1 MFTKTLTA
9 LALII
14 GTASSAMAATKHQ
27 SAPSGHEK
35 FEARV
40 ISEPAQQDMVEFVV
54 GNMLFVG
61 FHEMGHALAGQL
73 RLPILGRAEDAA
85 DSFATLTLLDEGSEF
100 SVNVLVQ
107 AARGMFLMDR
117 RDRKNGDAP
126 DFSGAHSLDQQRAF
140 QIVCLM
146 IGSDAKQFKELADR
160 VHLPESRQRS
170 CRDDYD
176 SAKNAWQSVLKPH
189 LRSINQLNSTIEIA
203 YETGHGKLDNYAR
216 SFRSIELLETFAE
229 YVASRY
235 VLPRPIAIV
244 MMSCGDPNAWWDP
257 STLTEAI
264 CYELA
269 DDFVDLYQG
278 YTEKATSQRKVQAN
292 KLMSKNVSRVH
303 LAQNKSTGS
312 REAASGLPEAR
323 ATQDRLEKLALNI
336 EGETANFFTQTA
348 SGHAARRR
356 SQASAGSTRGP
367 ESSRRL

>member
-1 MFTKTLTA
+1 MFTKTLIA
-9 LALII
+9 LALSI

-27 SAPSGHEK
+27 SAPSGHDK
-35 FEARV
+35 SEARV

-85 DSFATLTLLDEGSEF
+85 DSFATLALLDEGSEF

-126 DFSGAHSLDQQRAF
+126 DFFDAHSLDQQRAF

-160 VHLPESRQRS
+160 VQLPESRQRS

-189 LRSINQLNSTIEIA
+189 QRSTDQPNSTVEIA

-216 SFRSIELLETFAE
+216 SFRSIRLLETFAG
-229 YVASRY
+229 YVSNRY
-235 VLPRPIAIV
+235 VLPRPIALI
-244 MMSCGDPNAWWDP
+244 MKSCGGPNAWWDP
-257 STLTEAI
+257 PTLSEAI

-278 YTEKATSQRKVQAN
+278 YTTSQRKIRAN
-292 KLMSKNVSRVH
+292 KLVSKNVGRIHV
-303 LAQNKSTGS
+303 AQNTS
-312 REAASGLPEAR
+312 RESLAAGSGLPEAR
-323 ATQDRLEKLALNI
+323 VNGDQLEKLALNL
-336 EGETANFFTQTA
+336 EGEAAAFFTQTA
-348 SGHAARRR
+348 NRKAAPEAKPTKRR
-356 SQASAGSTRGP
+356 
-367 ESSRRL
+367 

>member
-40 ISEPAQQDMVEFVV
+40 IPEPAQQDMVEFVV

-73 RLPILGRAEDAA
+73 RLPLLGRAEDAA
-85 DSFATLTLLDEGSEF
+85 DSFATLALLDEGSEF
-100 SVNVLVQ
+100 SLNVLVQ

-117 RDRKNGDAP
+117 RDRKNGDTP
-126 DFSGAHSLDQQRAF
+126 DFYDAHSLDQQRAF

-146 IGSDAKQFKELADR
+146 VGSDARQFKQLADR

-189 LRSINQLNSTIEIA
+189 QRAADQPASTIEVA

-216 SFRSIELLETFAE
+216 SFRSIGLLETFAA
-229 YVASRY
+229 YVSSRY
-235 VLPRPIAIV
+235 VLPRPIALA
-244 MMSCGDPNAWWDP
+244 MKSCGGPNAWWDP
-257 STLTEAI
+257 PTLSEAI

-278 YTEKATSQRKVQAN
+278 YTTSQRKMQAN
-292 KLMSKNVSRVH
+292 KLVSKNAGRIH
-303 LAQNKSTGS
+303 LAQSTSTGS
-312 REAASGLPEAR
+312 LKADSGLPEAQ
-323 ATQDRLEKLALNI
+323 ATQDRLE
-336 EGETANFFTQTA
+336 
-348 SGHAARRR
+348 
-356 SQASAGSTRGP
+356 
-367 ESSRRL
+367 